1 MKPAVVLPLV
11 FVMMFVMFAP
21 ASAGAAR
28 ANANGTW
35 NDCNFGAVARAAGPN
50 VVVNVNITQNF
61 FGTLDG
67 KYVGTELDVVKADGS
82 FEFHGSGIFTGDVAG
97 TPATGTYRYE
107 GMARANKFHATWVLT
122 GVTDELHA
130 PVAGNGTWTGQPDGV
145 SNECPDGLFSGA
157 YEGSVKVGP

>member
-1 MKPAVVLPLV
+1 MKHAVVLMVV
-11 FVMMFVMFAP
+11 FVMMFVMVAP
-21 ASAGAAR
+21 ASADAAR

-67 KYVGTELDVVKADGS
+67 KFVGTEFDVVKADGS
-82 FEFHGSGIFTGDVAG
+82 VAFHGSGIFTGGVAG

-107 GMARANKFHATWVLT
+107 GLVRANKFHATWVLT
-122 GVTDELHA
+122 GVTDELLA
-130 PVAGNGTWTGQPDGV
+130 PVAGNGTWTAQFDGV
-145 SNECPDGLFSGA
+145 SGECPDGLFSGT

>member
-1 MKPAVVLPLV
+1 MKPAFVLPLV
-11 FVMMFVMFAP
+11 FVMMFVMVAP
-21 ASAGAAR
+21 AFAGAAR

-35 NDCNFGAVARAAGPN
+35 NDCNFGSVARAAGPN
-50 VVVNVNITQNF
+50 VVVTVNITQNF

-67 KYVGTELDVVKADGS
+67 KYVGTEVDVVKADGG
-82 FEFHGSGIFTGDVAG
+82 FEFHGSGIFTGKVAG

-130 PVAGNGTWTGQPDGV
+130 PVAGNGNWTAQFDGV
-145 SNECPDGLFSGA
+145 SDVCPDGLFSGT
-157 YEGSVKVGP
+157 YEGSVKVKP